1 MGFSI
6 RETQSTQDF
15 SESIKNINVPILV
28 LDQKWHHIFAGTKK
42 PEHIQSQEKR
52 VGELLAAQGRA
63 QQDLK
68 DLKKLKATLMQNIVN
83 NMEGAE
89 GKSETSTK
97 KLSESGRFIDEV
109 NEKIAACEDTLLDLP
124 GLLKEANDELM
135 QSTMTYC
142 YDLLRINAV
151 NIKEIGSW
159 IKDIRIE
166 LKKQIIRK
174 QDAESKNKEIY
185 AYMHDIFG
193 PQAIDVF
200 DLKYE
205 SDEDESGKEKKKKKK
220 KKKP

>member
-6 RETQSTQDF
+6 RETRATKDF
-15 SESIKNINVPILV
+15 SEKLKDIKVPILV
-28 LDQKWHHIFAGTKK
+28 LDQKWHHIFMDTKK
-42 PEHIQSQEKR
+42 PEHIQFQEKR
-52 VGELLAAQGRA
+52 VNELLATQGRV

-68 DLKKLKATLMQNIVN
+68 DLKKLKTTLMQNIVN

-89 GKSETSTK
+89 GKSHTSTR
-97 KLSESGRFIDEV
+97 KLSESGRLIDEV

-135 QSTMTYC
+135 QNTVEYC
-142 YDLLRINAV
+142 YDLLRSNAV
-151 NIKEIGSW
+151 DIKEIGSW

-193 PQAIDVF
+193 PQVIDVF

-205 SDEDESGKEKKKKKK
+205 SDEDESAQEKKD
-220 KKKP
+220 KKP